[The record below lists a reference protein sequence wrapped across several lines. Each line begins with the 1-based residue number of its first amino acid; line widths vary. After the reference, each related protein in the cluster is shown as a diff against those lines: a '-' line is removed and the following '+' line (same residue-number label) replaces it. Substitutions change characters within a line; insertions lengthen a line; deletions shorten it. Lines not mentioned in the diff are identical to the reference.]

1 LLHQKWVT
9 AVYRNVRDVRASH
22 YFQSMYVA
30 THNRAAPY
38 FVGVIIGVLLY
49 KLRDR
54 GYKLGKVRIT

>member
-1 LLHQKWVT
+1 
-9 AVYRNVRDVRASH
+9 
-22 YFQSMYVA
+22 MYVA

-54 GYKLGKVRIT
+54 GYKFGKVCIT